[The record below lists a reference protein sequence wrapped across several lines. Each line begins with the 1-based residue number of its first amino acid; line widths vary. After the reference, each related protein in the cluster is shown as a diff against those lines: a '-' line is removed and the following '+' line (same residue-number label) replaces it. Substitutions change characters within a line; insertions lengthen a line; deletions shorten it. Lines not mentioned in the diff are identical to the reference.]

1 MLEGKYQTHVVNKT
15 VARDIKANEKLLS
28 LNNSQSIACF
38 ALDLQ
43 KVLNVPFDESGLLYY
58 THKFAVYNLT
68 ITDLINKDGF
78 YYTWDQTTAKWG
90 SQWNWQLHILSF
102 HVSEFLKDRQCITWF
117 SDNCPGM
124 NKNRYIYQMMSLLT
138 LKMQKSKEI
147 QLIFLEKEHIQNVN
161 DSKHSTTERPKRRIN
176 IYQWEAVMQCSCNS
190 KP

>member
-28 LNNSQSIACF
+28 LNNPQSIACF

-78 YYTWDQTTAKWG
+78 YYT
-90 SQWNWQLHILSF
+90 
-102 HVSEFLKDRQCITWF
+102 
-117 SDNCPGM
+117 
-124 NKNRYIYQMMSLLT
+124 
-138 LKMQKSKEI
+138 
-147 QLIFLEKEHIQNVN
+147 
-161 DSKHSTTERPKRRIN
+161 
-176 IYQWEAVMQCSCNS
+176 
-190 KP
+190 